1 MCEYSWASCFLFTIR
16 HQIKKDPSAAQR
28 QNRRRWYQ
36 QMDYWLLI
44 STEVN
49 YFPLAERSL
58 EVRQELVPDLLGDQ
72 GSLPSRKHREGED
85 QKKRPKERN
94 QNLCMQLQSEMP
106 SHSCSSCR
114 QAEKLLGPIFTEMYS
129 LKFIANVIY
138 TPLHGK
144 QSA

>member
-1 MCEYSWASCFLFTIR
+1 MCEYSWASCFLFTIQ

-58 EVRQELVPDLLGDQ
+58 EVRQELVPDLLGD
-72 GSLPSRKHREGED
+72 
-85 QKKRPKERN
+85 
-94 QNLCMQLQSEMP
+94 
-106 SHSCSSCR
+106 
-114 QAEKLLGPIFTEMYS
+114 
-129 LKFIANVIY
+129 
-138 TPLHGK
+138 
-144 QSA
+144 